1 MALYLMPLSKRD
13 TLQESEDNNR
23 LKSMNK
29 NKGIASAFIKTAL
42 NDQSSLDIEQAVDSP
57 PEPAEANKINNN
69 NIEVNNLPVTVQMLL
84 EKVAIQQNLIN
95 KLTANTTLPICHVN
109 ASGDIA
115 ESNFHAKS
123 LFSINDGAVIFN
135 CIVDYVSHAQRDK
148 FNAWFLQLFSSPSSS
163 PIDTILT
170 LANDDLIQVQI
181 TATVTDENGIDSA
194 TLFFIVKDKAKV
206 AIENDSEAKYKTL
219 IDQSFDG
226 VINYKLDG
234 AILDCN
240 DKAHNYLGYTRKEFM
255 QLSLTDL
262 FFAEDI
268 ELQLINFNFLKQRK
282 PSIDFR
288 RLRRKDGS
296 GIEME
301 LNSSILP
308 DGSVIVLGRDITER
322 KKAEAELSD
331 RERYF
336 HTLIKYS
343 SVAIIL
349 FEEDGTSIYQS
360 PAIGKIVGYQIGEG
374 VRANLFSFLHPD
386 DVHAFEEMKADLL
399 LHPGK
404 TVNGEVR
411 VRHVDGNYRWIGGSV
426 TNFLEQDNLHA
437 FMASYHDITE
447 SKLDAEKLLAER
459 SLLRALIDN
468 MPDLIY
474 VKDTSGKKII
484 ANKKDQM
491 YMGIVCEDEVIGKTD
506 LDLFPGKLGIDGHN
520 SDMETME
527 KGIPVYNKEVQCV
540 DTSGRK
546 YWLMISK
553 ILLRDNAG
561 TITGLLGIGRDI
573 SSQKKAKKEL
583 LISNER
589 YQYVT
594 KATFDAVWDWDMLTN
609 KLFRGEGFETLF
621 GYDLNKFSGDT
632 GEWDLLIYPDDF
644 ERVTSSFYK
653 AIKDGSINWN
663 DEYQFRKAN
672 GDFAFVQDKAIIIR
686 DETGAAV
693 RMVGAMQDVTER
705 KHEEEKII
713 ILNKALAENAAA
725 LTDSNK
731 DLEKFAYVAS
741 HDLQEPLRMVTG
753 FLKLLEN
760 KHKSTLDETALKYI
774 HYAVDGADRMKTLI
788 NNLLEYSK
796 ISSSKE
802 LTSDTDMNKIVAEVL
817 GIFALEISEQ
827 EATVNVGPLPLL
839 AGTLTSRLFQLMQNL
854 IGNALK
860 YRGPA
865 APEIRIMA
873 TDKYD
878 HWLFTVA
885 DNGIGIDPVFAE
897 KIFIIFQRLHSK
909 DEFNGT
915 GIGLSI
921 CKKII
926 EMHGGKIWVA
936 PNLPSGSIFCF
947 TISKTS

>member
-1 MALYLMPLSKRD
+1 MPLSKRD
-13 TLQESEDNNR
+13 ILRKSGENNR

-29 NKGIASAFIKTAL
+29 SKGIASAPIKTAL
-42 NDQSSLDIEQAVDSP
+42 NHYPSLDVEQAVDVE
-57 PEPAEANKINNN
+57 PEPAEANKIITN
-69 NIEVNNLPVTVQMLL
+69 NIEVNNLPATVQMLL

-109 ASGDIA
+109 TSGDIT
-115 ESNFHAKS
+115 ESNSPAKS
-123 LFSINDGAVIFN
+123 LFSISDGAVIFN
-135 CIVDYVSHAQRDK
+135 SIVDYISHAQRDK
-148 FNAWFLQLFSSPSSS
+148 FNEWFLQLFSSPSSS

-170 LANDDLIQVQI
+170 LTNDNLIAVQI
-181 TATVTDENGIDSA
+181 TAIVSDKSGMAAA
-194 TLFFIVKDKAKV
+194 TLFFIVKNAAKV
-206 AIENDSEAKYKTL
+206 AIENDSAVKYKTL
-219 IDQSFDG
+219 IDKSFYG
-226 VINYKLDG
+226 VLIYKLDG
-234 AILDCN
+234 TILEFN
-240 DKAHNYLGYTRKEFM
+240 DKAHNTFGYTRLEFM

-262 FFAEDI
+262 FFTEDI
-268 ELQLINFNFLKQRK
+268 LSQPINFDILKQGR

-288 RLRRKDGS
+288 TLKRKDNS

-301 LNSSILP
+301 LNSSKLP
-308 DGSVIVLGRDITER
+308 EGSVIVFGRNISER
-322 KKAEAELSD
+322 KKAAEELYN
-331 RERYF
+331 RETYF

-343 SVAIIL
+343 SAAIIL
-349 FEEDGTSIYQS
+349 FEEDGTFIYQS
-360 PAIGKIVGYQIGEG
+360 PAIEKIVGYQIEEG
-374 VRANLFSFLHPD
+374 VRSNLFSFLHPD
-386 DVHAFEEMKADLL
+386 DVAAFEEMKADLL

-426 TNFLEQDNLHA
+426 TNFLEQENLHA

-447 SKLDAEKLLAER
+447 SKLAAEKLLAER

-468 MPDLIY
+468 MPDPIY
-474 VKDTSGKKII
+474 VKDTNGKKIM

-491 YMGIVCEDEVIGKTD
+491 YMGVVCEDEVIGKTD
-506 LDLFPGKLGIDGHN
+506 LDLYPGNVGIAGHH
-520 SDMETME
+520 SDMEAME
-527 KGIPVYNKEVQCV
+527 QGIPVYNKEVQCV
-540 DTSGRK
+540 DTSGGQH
-546 YWLMISK
+546 WLMVSK

-561 TITGLLGIGRDI
+561 SVTGLLGIGRDI

-594 KATFDAVWDWDMLTN
+594 KATFDAVWDWDMLTD
-609 KLFRGEGFETLF
+609 KVFRGEGFETLF
-621 GYDLNKFSGDT
+621 GYDLKKLNGYM

-644 ERVTSSFYK
+644 ERVTGSFYK

-663 DEYQFRKAN
+663 DEYQYRKAN

-705 KHEEEKII
+705 KQEEEKII
-713 ILNKALAENAAA
+713 MLNKALAEKAAA

-760 KHKSTLDETALKYI
+760 KHKSALDETALKYI

-788 NNLLEYSK
+788 NDLLEYSK

-802 LTSDTDMNKIVAEVL
+802 LTRHTDMNEIVTEVL
-817 GIFALEISEQ
+817 QVFALKIAEQ
-827 EATVNVGPLPLL
+827 HAIINVGQLPVL

-854 IGNALK
+854 ISNALK
-860 YRGPA
+860 YQGPA
-865 APEIRIMA
+865 TPEISIQA
-873 TDKYD
+873 TEKYD

-885 DNGIGIDPVFAE
+885 DNGIGIDPLFAE

-909 DEFNGT
+909 DEFKGT

-921 CKKII
+921 CKKIV

-947 TISKTS
+947 TISKTN